1 MKIVRNLKWMN
12 FLQTQSFKNIFVE
25 CIKYLEIDLANSL
38 INKTK
43 FARNV
48 VFLNNIKN
56 IFLNLLNPLYIKSE
70 EYQKR
75 FDNLKQQINKFQLKA
90 TNKIQIND
98 ELLVK
103 LELIEK
109 YIVSNSKFKI
119 ICKEFYNSSKYFSD
133 AFMNYIDKKEFKDF
147 LPQQDDSEN
156 GNIEEKVF
164 VQSLL
169 EFNNALSH
177 LIISISSDSEAIQQ
191 KNIHSAI
198 NHLYRATLDNYKI
211 IIRFTIGK
219 ISNED
224 IVTSFLSI
232 RKQEFLLLGQD
243 LKDKNINFYS
253 PNNKKYEEKNI
264 IQAYQELYKAI
275 DEILEHQS

>member
-1 MKIVRNLKWMN
+1 
-12 FLQTQSFKNIFVE
+12 
-25 CIKYLEIDLANSL
+25 
-38 INKTK
+38 
-43 FARNV
+43 
-48 VFLNNIKN
+48 
-56 IFLNLLNPLYIKSE
+56 
-70 EYQKR
+70 
-75 FDNLKQQINKFQLKA
+75 
-90 TNKIQIND
+90 
-98 ELLVK
+98 
-103 LELIEK
+103 
-109 YIVSNSKFKI
+109 
-119 ICKEFYNSSKYFSD
+119 
-133 AFMNYIDKKEFKDF
+133 

>member
-1 MKIVRNLKWMN
+1 M
-12 FLQTQSFKNIFVE
+12 QTQSFKNIFVE
-25 CIKYLEIDLANSL
+25 YIKYLEIDLANSL

-109 YIVSNSKFKI
+109 YIVSNS
-119 ICKEFYNSSKYFSD
+119 
-133 AFMNYIDKKEFKDF
+133 
-147 LPQQDDSEN
+147 
-156 GNIEEKVF
+156 
-164 VQSLL
+164 
-169 EFNNALSH
+169 
-177 LIISISSDSEAIQQ
+177 
-191 KNIHSAI
+191 
-198 NHLYRATLDNYKI
+198 
-211 IIRFTIGK
+211 
-219 ISNED
+219 
-224 IVTSFLSI
+224 
-232 RKQEFLLLGQD
+232 
-243 LKDKNINFYS
+243 
-253 PNNKKYEEKNI
+253 
-264 IQAYQELYKAI
+264 
-275 DEILEHQS
+275 

>member
-1 MKIVRNLKWMN
+1 M
-12 FLQTQSFKNIFVE
+12 QTQSFKNIFVE
-25 CIKYLEIDLANSL
+25 YIKYLEIDLANSL

-253 PNNKKYEEKNI
+253 PNNKNMKK
-264 IQAYQELYKAI
+264 KT
-275 DEILEHQS
+275 

>member
-1 MKIVRNLKWMN
+1 
-12 FLQTQSFKNIFVE
+12 
-25 CIKYLEIDLANSL
+25 
-38 INKTK
+38 
-43 FARNV
+43 
-48 VFLNNIKN
+48 
-56 IFLNLLNPLYIKSE
+56 
-70 EYQKR
+70 
-75 FDNLKQQINKFQLKA
+75 
-90 TNKIQIND
+90 
-98 ELLVK
+98 
-103 LELIEK
+103 
-109 YIVSNSKFKI
+109 
-119 ICKEFYNSSKYFSD
+119 
-133 AFMNYIDKKEFKDF
+133 FKDF

>member
-1 MKIVRNLKWMN
+1 
-12 FLQTQSFKNIFVE
+12 
-25 CIKYLEIDLANSL
+25 
-38 INKTK
+38 
-43 FARNV
+43 
-48 VFLNNIKN
+48 
-56 IFLNLLNPLYIKSE
+56 
-70 EYQKR
+70 
-75 FDNLKQQINKFQLKA
+75 
-90 TNKIQIND
+90 
-98 ELLVK
+98 
-103 LELIEK
+103 
-109 YIVSNSKFKI
+109 
-119 ICKEFYNSSKYFSD
+119 
-133 AFMNYIDKKEFKDF
+133 
-147 LPQQDDSEN
+147 PQQDDSEN

>member
-25 CIKYLEIDLANSL
+25 YIKYLEIDLANSL

-43 FARNV
+43 FARNA

>member
-1 MKIVRNLKWMN
+1 
-12 FLQTQSFKNIFVE
+12 
-25 CIKYLEIDLANSL
+25 
-38 INKTK
+38 
-43 FARNV
+43 
-48 VFLNNIKN
+48 
-56 IFLNLLNPLYIKSE
+56 
-70 EYQKR
+70 
-75 FDNLKQQINKFQLKA
+75 
-90 TNKIQIND
+90 
-98 ELLVK
+98 
-103 LELIEK
+103 
-109 YIVSNSKFKI
+109 FKI

>member
-25 CIKYLEIDLANSL
+25 YIKYLEIDLANSL

-232 RKQEFLLLGQD
+232 KKQEFLLLGQD

>member
-1 MKIVRNLKWMN
+1 
-12 FLQTQSFKNIFVE
+12 
-25 CIKYLEIDLANSL
+25 
-38 INKTK
+38 
-43 FARNV
+43 
-48 VFLNNIKN
+48 
-56 IFLNLLNPLYIKSE
+56 
-70 EYQKR
+70 
-75 FDNLKQQINKFQLKA
+75 
-90 TNKIQIND
+90 
-98 ELLVK
+98 
-103 LELIEK
+103 
-109 YIVSNSKFKI
+109 
-119 ICKEFYNSSKYFSD
+119 
-133 AFMNYIDKKEFKDF
+133 
-147 LPQQDDSEN
+147 
-156 GNIEEKVF
+156 F

>member
-1 MKIVRNLKWMN
+1 
-12 FLQTQSFKNIFVE
+12 
-25 CIKYLEIDLANSL
+25 
-38 INKTK
+38 
-43 FARNV
+43 
-48 VFLNNIKN
+48 
-56 IFLNLLNPLYIKSE
+56 
-70 EYQKR
+70 
-75 FDNLKQQINKFQLKA
+75 
-90 TNKIQIND
+90 
-98 ELLVK
+98 
-103 LELIEK
+103 
-109 YIVSNSKFKI
+109 
-119 ICKEFYNSSKYFSD
+119 
-133 AFMNYIDKKEFKDF
+133 
-147 LPQQDDSEN
+147 EN

>member
-1 MKIVRNLKWMN
+1 
-12 FLQTQSFKNIFVE
+12 
-25 CIKYLEIDLANSL
+25 
-38 INKTK
+38 
-43 FARNV
+43 
-48 VFLNNIKN
+48 
-56 IFLNLLNPLYIKSE
+56 
-70 EYQKR
+70 
-75 FDNLKQQINKFQLKA
+75 
-90 TNKIQIND
+90 
-98 ELLVK
+98 
-103 LELIEK
+103 
-109 YIVSNSKFKI
+109 
-119 ICKEFYNSSKYFSD
+119 
-133 AFMNYIDKKEFKDF
+133 DKKEFKDF

>member
-1 MKIVRNLKWMN
+1 
-12 FLQTQSFKNIFVE
+12 
-25 CIKYLEIDLANSL
+25 
-38 INKTK
+38 
-43 FARNV
+43 
-48 VFLNNIKN
+48 
-56 IFLNLLNPLYIKSE
+56 
-70 EYQKR
+70 
-75 FDNLKQQINKFQLKA
+75 
-90 TNKIQIND
+90 
-98 ELLVK
+98 
-103 LELIEK
+103 
-109 YIVSNSKFKI
+109 
-119 ICKEFYNSSKYFSD
+119 
-133 AFMNYIDKKEFKDF
+133 DF

>member
-1 MKIVRNLKWMN
+1 
-12 FLQTQSFKNIFVE
+12 
-25 CIKYLEIDLANSL
+25 
-38 INKTK
+38 
-43 FARNV
+43 
-48 VFLNNIKN
+48 
-56 IFLNLLNPLYIKSE
+56 
-70 EYQKR
+70 
-75 FDNLKQQINKFQLKA
+75 
-90 TNKIQIND
+90 
-98 ELLVK
+98 
-103 LELIEK
+103 
-109 YIVSNSKFKI
+109 
-119 ICKEFYNSSKYFSD
+119 
-133 AFMNYIDKKEFKDF
+133 
-147 LPQQDDSEN
+147 QDDSEN

>member
-25 CIKYLEIDLANSL
+25 YIKYLEIDLANSL

-243 LKDKNINFYS
+243 LKDKNINFYN

>member
-25 CIKYLEIDLANSL
+25 YIKYLEIDLANSL

-177 LIISISSDSEAIQQ
+177 LIISISSDSEAVQQ

>member
-25 CIKYLEIDLANSL
+25 YIKYLEIDLANSL

-56 IFLNLLNPLYIKSE
+56 IFLNLLNPLYIESG

-75 FDNLKQQINKFQLKA
+75 FENLKQQINKFQLEA

-119 ICKEFYNSSKYFSD
+119 KCKEFYNSSKCFSD

>member
-1 MKIVRNLKWMN
+1 
-12 FLQTQSFKNIFVE
+12 
-25 CIKYLEIDLANSL
+25 
-38 INKTK
+38 
-43 FARNV
+43 
-48 VFLNNIKN
+48 
-56 IFLNLLNPLYIKSE
+56 
-70 EYQKR
+70 
-75 FDNLKQQINKFQLKA
+75 
-90 TNKIQIND
+90 
-98 ELLVK
+98 
-103 LELIEK
+103 
-109 YIVSNSKFKI
+109 
-119 ICKEFYNSSKYFSD
+119 
-133 AFMNYIDKKEFKDF
+133 KEFKDF

>member
-1 MKIVRNLKWMN
+1 
-12 FLQTQSFKNIFVE
+12 
-25 CIKYLEIDLANSL
+25 
-38 INKTK
+38 
-43 FARNV
+43 
-48 VFLNNIKN
+48 
-56 IFLNLLNPLYIKSE
+56 
-70 EYQKR
+70 
-75 FDNLKQQINKFQLKA
+75 
-90 TNKIQIND
+90 
-98 ELLVK
+98 
-103 LELIEK
+103 
-109 YIVSNSKFKI
+109 
-119 ICKEFYNSSKYFSD
+119 
-133 AFMNYIDKKEFKDF
+133 KDF

>member
-1 MKIVRNLKWMN
+1 
-12 FLQTQSFKNIFVE
+12 
-25 CIKYLEIDLANSL
+25 
-38 INKTK
+38 
-43 FARNV
+43 
-48 VFLNNIKN
+48 
-56 IFLNLLNPLYIKSE
+56 
-70 EYQKR
+70 
-75 FDNLKQQINKFQLKA
+75 
-90 TNKIQIND
+90 
-98 ELLVK
+98 
-103 LELIEK
+103 
-109 YIVSNSKFKI
+109 
-119 ICKEFYNSSKYFSD
+119 
-133 AFMNYIDKKEFKDF
+133 KKEFKDF

>member
-1 MKIVRNLKWMN
+1 
-12 FLQTQSFKNIFVE
+12 
-25 CIKYLEIDLANSL
+25 
-38 INKTK
+38 
-43 FARNV
+43 
-48 VFLNNIKN
+48 
-56 IFLNLLNPLYIKSE
+56 
-70 EYQKR
+70 
-75 FDNLKQQINKFQLKA
+75 
-90 TNKIQIND
+90 
-98 ELLVK
+98 
-103 LELIEK
+103 
-109 YIVSNSKFKI
+109 
-119 ICKEFYNSSKYFSD
+119 
-133 AFMNYIDKKEFKDF
+133 F